1 MNSVGLPTPVVATMS
16 LRAPRIALLVP
27 AVGNWQFTGMH
38 AIHAMTLTWAGAGF
52 VLVPVEPGGVHPAL
66 LLALREYDPD
76 AVLMPEYGLIDEK
89 HRPMLVEAQRAIS
102 SCCANYRAPLSDDA
116 VVAAPTDGDLW
127 QSIFCHGGPGSGQ
140 PNLLA
145 NVAEFP
151 AEWKSISANPG
162 VGGSLGLAAS
172 ARWGLALPP
181 QDNQVKVDEAV
192 VRRAVT
198 RLTSSD
204 YAATDLLG
212 VTDGP
217 SFEGQF
223 ETVFA
228 RTLVGLDGA
237 QGYGWNRAEALIVCG
252 DSPADF
258 ALAMIWDRTYRMG
271 VWVPEE
277 WWQDDRLRVSVLLG
291 TDRLSHDSY
300 RSLRKLVFTSTSLDA
315 NALSTRVDEWV
326 DGFTKVLGSERGAE
340 RIDTVEVLPPSDLPF
355 TRDWKTHYVIRENL
369 SHEWSTN
376 VYETADGIE
385 FAMLPRVPVVGVS
398 GLEKL
403 ESQANWQ
410 VDITVRGYEIPC
422 TTALPERSLLAE
434 GQQLVPTRI
443 RSGRNGISYEA
454 YRTDFVHAGA
464 TLSQALTRP
473 LPRYPSLLA
482 WADARARTHSMSAR
496 VSAAGTQARILSAM
510 MGGRD
515 ALADLMASE
524 LLPGLKAFNA
534 THKTTSAE
542 YPDGVGCVVNGEGF
556 LHFRG
561 ICMRA
566 GIDPDMT
573 ARHKIDDLLST
584 GVLRRGLLTLCPI
597 CGHTSFVQVDDLANT
612 IRCQRCLND
621 NKLNQQLWRDPVEEP
636 TWFYDLHPPAR
647 ALLRGN
653 GDVPLRLSQYLRD
666 TSKLSFTDA
675 PEFELLN
682 GDGNPESETD
692 LLALVDRRLVVAEAK
707 SVNSIGDNRRKRNA
721 AARKRALA
729 ASVFA
734 ADEVVLATSADSWDE
749 ASIAAMSSALRAQN
763 WASGRGPRLRT
774 IARLGGTGEVVD
786 EMVG

>member
-1 MNSVGLPTPVVATMS
+1 
-16 LRAPRIALLVP
+16 
-27 AVGNWQFTGMH
+27 
-38 AIHAMTLTWAGAGF
+38 
-52 VLVPVEPGGVHPAL
+52 
-66 LLALREYDPD
+66 
-76 AVLMPEYGLIDEK
+76 MPEYGFIDEQ
-89 HRPMLVEAQRAIS
+89 HRPMLVEAQQAIS

-116 VVAAPTDGDLW
+116 VVAAPDHGDLW
-127 QSIFCHGGPGSGQ
+127 QSIFDHGGPGSGL

-151 AEWKSISANPG
+151 ADWKSISANPEI
-162 VGGSLGLAAS
+162 GGSLGLAAA
-172 ARWGLALPP
+172 ARWGLAMPP
-181 QDNQVKVDEAV
+181 QRNQVKVDEAV
-192 VRRAVT
+192 AQRAVT
-198 RLTSSD
+198 RLTSTD
-204 YAATDLLG
+204 YTATNLLG
-212 VTDGP
+212 VTDSS
-217 SFEGQF
+217 SFEGHY
-223 ETVFA
+223 ETAFA

-237 QGYGWNRAEALIVCG
+237 QGYGPDRAEALIVCG

-277 WWQDDRLRVSVLLG
+277 WWQDERLRVGILLG
-291 TDRLSHDSY
+291 TDRLSNDSY

-315 NALSTRVDEWV
+315 NALATRVDDWV
-326 DGFTKVLGSERGAE
+326 NGFTKILGSDRGAKRLE
-340 RIDTVEVLPPSDLPF
+340 RIEVLRPSDLPF

-385 FAMLPRVPVVGVS
+385 FAMLPRVPVVSVS

-410 VDITVRGYEIPC
+410 VDISVRGYEIPC
-422 TTALPERSLLAE
+422 TTALPERSLLAGE
-434 GQQLVPTRI
+434 RDLRATRI

-454 YRTDFVHAGA
+454 YRTDFIPAGA
-464 TLSQALTRP
+464 PLSQALTRP

-482 WADARARTHSMSAR
+482 WADARARTHHMSAR
-496 VSAAGTQARILSAM
+496 VSAAGTQARILSEM

-524 LLPGLKAFNA
+524 LLLGLKAFNT
-534 THKTTSAE
+534 THKTTTAE
-542 YPDGVGCVVNGEGF
+542 YPDRVGCVVNGEGY

-566 GIDPDMT
+566 GIDPDLT
-573 ARHKIDDLLST
+573 ARHKIDGLLST
-584 GVLRRGLLTLCPI
+584 GVLRRGLLTQCPI
-597 CGHTSFVQVDDLANT
+597 CGHTSFVHVDDLANT

-621 NKLNQQLWRDPVEEP
+621 NKLNQQLWRDPFEEP

-647 ALLRGN
+647 ALLQGN
-653 GDVPLRLSQYLRD
+653 GEVPLHLSQHLRG
-666 TSKLSFTDA
+666 TAKRSFADA

-682 GDGNPESETD
+682 ADGNPEFETD

-707 SVNSIGDNRRKRNA
+707 SVNSLGDTRPKRNA

-729 ASVFA
+729 ARVFA
-734 ADEVVLATSADSWDE
+734 ADEVILATSADSWDE
-749 ASIAAMSSALRAQN
+749 ASIAAMSSALRAQD
-763 WASGRGPRLRT
+763 WPTGRGPRLRT
-774 IARLGGTGEVVD
+774 IARLGGTEDVIDEVV
-786 EMVG
+786 G